1 VWVVGAGFF
10 LGVVGAVAAAL
21 VVGLDRW
28 RRVPPRW
35 LTWTGAGLVLASGLV
50 FWLQAGDLRGQVSA
64 SVVAQHTLPHYVAG
78 VGLLL
83 GLVGAAWRRYDDEGG
98 SEQ

>member
-1 VWVVGAGFF
+1 M
-10 LGVVGAVAAAL
+10 
-21 VVGLDRW
+21 
-28 RRVPPRW
+28 
-35 LTWTGAGLVLASGLV
+35 
-50 FWLQAGDLRGQVSA
+50 SA